1 MTQTESARAPR
12 AYLSLKALRQGAR
25 AALAGGVGPTGRAV
39 RPGQAAV
46 AGGAVGLALL
56 SAPQL
61 AAHQTLRGV
70 SAPGELLSKGLLALA
85 VEAVGVAWGL
95 HGQGHGLLWGV

>member
-1 MTQTESARAPR
+1 MPR
-12 AYLSLKALRQGAR
+12 WQV
-25 AALAGGVGPTGRAV
+25 ALAPQGVPSAQ
-39 RPGQAAV
+39 GQAAV